1 MSIDTATEKAQ
12 LRTSFGL
19 GSTDTVEFGG
29 LIPPSGTTAEINSI
43 TTATIGQV
51 IIDTDRSLS
60 VRFTGASTYEDIVGD
75 IPTADIALNTAKV
88 GITPA
93 QADAIVDNTAARG
106 SLKLGGSEPAI
117 AVADASAMQVII
129 DAGSVEVG
137 QLFSLVSDR
146 SIRRF
151 EGGNASRV
159 ISDLPQANP
168 TGYATLVSVATAA
181 KTHSAYHDGTDGA
194 TGICY
199 SIDGGT
205 PVYRASGAGVYCP
218 LQNVPHN
225 NGAPF
230 TMSIWPTDYVG
241 SNGAVTSAAPRAG
254 NLTQVSLTYNAGI
267 TSMDASGLAALTHLS
282 CGSGNLL
289 TSLDVSGLTA
299 LTSVNCDSNQLTSL
313 DVSGL
318 TALTFLSF
326 GGNPINNVDV
336 SGSPQLDYLGCSDTD
351 LTSLD
356 ISGLTALTQ
365 LYASRSQLTS
375 ILATGVSITYFYYN
389 WSSIS
394 DNNLSEAA
402 LIAFVGSLATTTTGQ
417 IYYGSNAGSAAFET
431 WLTANPTLDKGYIWI
446 NGSN

>member
-1 MSIDTATEKAQ
+1 MVTKTLTSVQGGVSETVYIHTRDT
-12 LRTSFGL
+12 
-19 GSTDTVEFGG
+19 GS
-29 LIPPSGTTAEINSI
+29 SSSA
-43 TTATIGQV
+43 A
-51 IIDTDRSLS
+51 
-60 VRFTGASTYEDIVGD
+60 ASDHG
-75 IPTADIALNTAKV
+75 PT
-88 GITPA
+88 
-93 QADAIVDNTAARG
+93 
-106 SLKLGGSEPAI
+106 I
-117 AVADASAMQVII
+117 AVADAAAMQVII
-129 DAGSVEVG
+129 AAGSVEVG

-146 SIRRF
+146 SVRRF
-151 EGGNASRV
+151 EGGDASRV

-168 TGYATLVSVATAA
+168 AGYATLVSVATSN
-181 KTHSAYHDGTDGA
+181 KNHMVYHDGTDGA

-205 PVYRASGAGVYCP
+205 PVYRAGAAGVHCA

-241 SNGAVTSAAPRAG
+241 SNGVVTSAAPRAG
-254 NLTQVSLTYNAGI
+254 NLTKLHLTFHAGI
-267 TSMDASGLAALTHLS
+267 TSLDVSGLTALTQLICATNQLTSLDVSGLTALNRLS
-282 CGSGNLL
+282 CGGNQL

-299 LTSVNCDSNQLTSL
+299 LTSVTCSGNQITSL

-318 TALTFLSF
+318 AALTHLDF
-326 GGNPINNVDV
+326 GGNPMAVGDV
-336 SGSPQLDYLGCSDTD
+336 SGSPLLDYLGCSDTY

-356 ISGLTALTQ
+356 ISGMTDMTM

-375 ILATGVSITYFYYN
+375 ILATGVRFTYTYYN

-417 IYYGSNAGSAAFET
+417 IYYGNNTGSTAFET
-431 WLTANPTLDKGYIWI
+431 WLSANPTLDKGYIWI
-446 NGSN
+446 NGSH